1 MEHLKLNLGQRLN
14 QSPSRYVAYV
24 SNIILETRV
33 LNIFMNLRNPFC
45 AFQLAEL
52 SPLAKSELDTTS
64 GSGATVP
71 VVIVLLLSLLVI
83 ILLAVYYR

>member
-1 MEHLKLNLGQRLN
+1 MLHSSYANL
-14 QSPSRYVAYV
+14 VEFF
-24 SNIILETRV
+24 LE
-33 LNIFMNLRNPFC
+33 IDDIFC

-52 SPLAKSELDTTS
+52 SPLAKSELDTTA